1 MQDNY
6 TEIDDL
12 VEQVKNKNSEAL
24 WKLFD
29 YYKPVIHLASNQV
42 NKKYPSVEK
51 EDLLSESVFIL
62 QDLCN
67 KFDKD
72 KSYFSYFFSTR
83 LQPYLVSKVK
93 SKYLE
98 KINVVDLDQAD
109 NFEYYDN
116 LNFTIN
122 DHTNLH
128 MEIENL
134 PEKMQQ
140 ILDLFYFKGLNQTE
154 CAIILKISQPAFN
167 KKLQK
172 TLKLLKEN
180 LSKEL

>member
-1 MQDNY
+1 
-6 TEIDDL
+6 
-12 VEQVKNKNSEAL
+12 
-24 WKLFD
+24 
-29 YYKPVIHLASNQV
+29 
-42 NKKYPSVEK
+42 
-51 EDLLSESVFIL
+51 
-62 QDLCN
+62 
-67 KFDKD
+67 
-72 KSYFSYFFSTR
+72 
-83 LQPYLVSKVK
+83 
-93 SKYLE
+93 
-98 KINVVDLDQAD
+98 
-109 NFEYYDN
+109 
-116 LNFTIN
+116 
-122 DHTNLH
+122 